1 MSDTTGLPGW
11 VIHMLRQFGIHNP
24 DPSDEF
30 HCAVVDAILGAGANC
45 EIGGAAVALRFAV
58 IPLFSDA
65 VRASVEAETVLE
77 RAKASAFAELLD
89 THGTAQKA
97 TGLKYQ
103 HESVVTAGLELA
115 VCKAREMFLRQFVAS
130 LDARLSHWQT
140 QQRTEYRA
148 DMAAPGG
155 L

>member
-1 MSDTTGLPGW
+1 MTDNQLPGW
-11 VIHMLRQFGIHNP
+11 VTHMLKQFGIYNP
-24 DPSDEF
+24 DPTDEF
-30 HCAVVDAILGAGANC
+30 HYAVVDAIINAGSNC
-45 EIGGAAVALRFAV
+45 EIGGAAVAIRFAV
-58 IPLFSDA
+58 VPVLSDS
-65 VRASVEAETVLE
+65 VRASVEAETELE
-77 RAKASAFAELLD
+77 RAKAAAFAEGLD
-89 THGTAQKA
+89 EHGTAQKA

-103 HESVVTAGLELA
+103 HESVVSAGLRLA
-115 VCKAREMFLRQFVAS
+115 VCKGREMFLRQFVTS